1 MTSSERSGGA
11 RQRMA
16 LTIRQIRLMRVAGG
30 ASVLVALI
38 LVGLKTWAWLA
49 TDSVAL
55 LSSLADSLLD
65 LIASLITFLAVRF
78 AVEPPD
84 REHRFGHGKLEAVA
98 SIVQAMIVTASS
110 VYVGYQAVLR
120 LLHPEKIGA
129 LGIGTSVMAVALLL
143 TVALVGVQ
151 QYVVN
156 RTRSLAI
163 KADSTHYRADVLTNV
178 AVILAMF
185 LNYTLG
191 WYLADPLLGLV
202 IVGLILWSVKTI
214 AIEAID
220 VLLDRELSSD
230 ARASIR
236 QIAAEHPAV
245 LGVHDIRTRSSGAAQ
260 FIQFHL
266 ELESSMSLNQAHR
279 ICDEVEIAIQKA
291 FPRADVLIHADP
303 FGLEESRPHWD
314 G

>member
-1 MTSSERSGGA
+1 MIDSPRQRSALSA
-11 RQRMA
+11 RQV
-16 LTIRQIRLMRVAGG
+16 RLMRTAGG

-38 LVGLKTWAWLA
+38 LVGLKLWAWFA

-55 LSSLADSLLD
+55 LGSLADSLLD

-84 REHRFGHGKLEAVA
+84 REHRFGHGKLEAIA
-98 SIVQAMIVTASS
+98 GLVQAMIIAVSS
-110 VYVGYQAVLR
+110 VYVAAEAVLR
-120 LLHPEKIGA
+120 LLHPERIGA
-129 LGIGTSVMAVALLL
+129 LGVGTAVMGISLLL
-143 TVALVGVQ
+143 TIALVSVQ
-151 QYVVN
+151 QYVVS

-163 KADSTHYRADVLTNV
+163 KADSTHYRADVATNV

-185 LNYTLG
+185 LNYRLG

-202 IVGLILWSVKTI
+202 IVALILWSVKNI
-214 AIEAID
+214 AVESVD
-220 VLLDRELSSD
+220 VLLDRELSGGV
-230 ARASIR
+230 RASIR
-236 QIAAEHPAV
+236 EIAAGHPAV
-245 LGVHDIRTRSSGAAQ
+245 LGVHDIRTRSSGSAQ

-266 ELESSMSLNQAHR
+266 ELESSLSLSQAHR
-279 ICDEVEIAIQKA
+279 ICDEVEIEVQRA

-314 G
+314 R